1 MEVAGK
7 RSWRKFRPNV
17 HLVFSEQ
24 PQCTGPGR
32 KCRIGGQPG
41 QPAPHLS
48 RQTDRPQEE
57 GRVMIAGWGDASPC
71 GGNSWHSSPAAR
83 GWTVVCPDNRA
94 HVHRVVLGGPIWKAL
109 NFGGLITQHL
119 LSSEG
124 GFLAL
129 KALTGVASMPIPRGD
144 SFFCFLGLSRAL

>member
-7 RSWRKFRPNV
+7 RSWRKFRPNAR
-17 HLVFSEQ
+17 LVFSEQ

-57 GRVMIAGWGDASPC
+57 GRVMIAG
-71 GGNSWHSSPAAR
+71 
-83 GWTVVCPDNRA
+83 
-94 HVHRVVLGGPIWKAL
+94 LGGCQPMWWQQLAFVTSSSRVDGGGPREQGTGTQSCSWRGYLEGFAHWRL
-109 NFGGLITQHL
+109 NHSAFSELRWWLLGTQ
-119 LSSEG
+119 G
-124 GFLAL
+124 
-129 KALTGVASMPIPRGD
+129 TNRGD
-144 SFFCFLGLSRAL
+144 FYAHPQRGSFSAS